1 MVKMKNKNDLKAGIL
16 FGIAG
21 GIAGFILTLLLGY
34 LATGTFDL
42 RFPAVM
48 GIGFFG
54 GGFLGSV
61 LKRLQQ
67 TGNQKKVN
75 LIVFIII
82 CFAVIS
88 QIYSLATGQIG
99 GPTWR
104 MILTTT
110 TIIGCVYIGYF
121 IISSLIK
128 KDRDKKDK
136 E

>member
-1 MVKMKNKNDLKAGIL
+1 MGIL
-16 FGIAG
+16 FGIV
-21 GIAGFILTLLLGY
+21 GFVLTLLFAY

-42 RFPAVM
+42 RFPAVI

-75 LIVFIII
+75 LIVFILI
-82 CFAVIS
+82 CLMLIS
-88 QIYSLATGQIG
+88 QIYLLATGQIR

-104 MILTTT
+104 MILTGT
-110 TIIGCVYIGYF
+110 TIIGCVFVGYF
-121 IISSLIK
+121 TVSTLIK
-128 KDRDKKDK
+128 RSKKT
-136 E
+136 